1 LVFFV
6 CLLPLALYCLFLA
19 WINGSRR
26 AWIVSGTWDFA
37 GVLLAVSGLLLAGGP
52 AILTGLSE
60 DWRNFWI
67 GTFQGKPWARLGAE
81 SPTNTYLVFGISYFG
96 LVIFLAAL
104 TLWRRRLTTVIYNL
118 NTDAFELVLAQV
130 MESMGLK
137 WIRSGNLICWQPQAL
152 PGPTV
157 VAKNESPARGYADT
171 AIQLTPAIPRA
182 ESEQTSVALRD
193 ADRSPPVAQTLRLEL
208 SPSLC
213 YACLHWAAARDWP
226 RTEIEEE
233 LNRHRA
239 QLEAHENPLS
249 FWLLVVA
256 TIFIFGIFVG
266 MVTMLI
272 LSIMATKPA

>member
-6 CLLPLALYCLFLA
+6 CLLPLALYSLFLA
-19 WINGSRR
+19 WINGNRR

-37 GVLLAVSGLLLAGGP
+37 GVLLAVSGLLVAGGP

-67 GTFQGKPWARLGAE
+67 GTQGKPWARLGAE
-81 SPTNTYLVFGISYFG
+81 SPTNTYLVFGITYFV
-96 LVIFLAAL
+96 LVIFLAGA
-104 TLWRRRLTTVIYNL
+104 TLWRRRLTTIIYNL

-137 WIRSGNLICWQPQAL
+137 SMRSGNLICWQSRPL
-152 PGPTV
+152 PGPIV
-157 VAKNESPARGYADT
+157 EVKNDSPARGYADT
-171 AIQLTPAIPRA
+171 AIQLAPALPRA
-182 ESEQTSVALRD
+182 ESETTSVALRD
-193 ADRSPPVAQTLRLEL
+193 LDRSPPVTQTLRLEL

-213 YACLHWAAARDWP
+213 YACLHWSAVHDWP
-226 RTEIEEE
+226 RAEIEEE
-233 LNRHRA
+233 LKRHRT

-249 FWLLVVA
+249 FWLMIVA

-272 LSIMATKPA
+272 LSIIRTGAAS